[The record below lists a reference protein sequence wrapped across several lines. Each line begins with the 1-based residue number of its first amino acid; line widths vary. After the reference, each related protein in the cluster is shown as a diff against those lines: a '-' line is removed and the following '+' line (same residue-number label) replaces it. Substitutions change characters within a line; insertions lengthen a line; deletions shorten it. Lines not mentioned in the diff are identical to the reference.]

1 MSLQFVIGPSG
12 SGKTRY
18 LYDTIIRESMAH
30 PERQYLFLVPEQY
43 TMQTQK
49 ELIRLHPRHG
59 LTNVDVLSFNR
70 LALRVFEDLA
80 VETLTVLD
88 DMGKSMVLRRI
99 AGEKRAELKYYQ
111 RHFGQMGFVNQLK
124 SMISELYQYGV
135 TPEVLDE
142 LQESAEDPVL
152 KDKLQDLGLIYHG
165 FQEYIR
171 EKFTTAEEVLD
182 LCCRLL
188 PQWEKLSRSQVF
200 LDGYTGFT
208 PVQYR
213 ILEICLGRCSRVM
226 AAVTADPEGPLYAEA
241 GMEELFYMSR
251 HMICRLIDAASW
263 AGAVH
268 EDDVLLKAYP
278 PVRFRESPGLARL
291 ERQLSRGSGGDR
303 MRGVDEEPGANGAHE
318 ILIHQGKNPAAEIRF
333 LCRHIQEAL
342 RQGVR
347 FRDMAVITGD
357 LENYGREIRRQ
368 FEEQGIPFFLDDKK
382 SILSSPLVEL
392 IRSALEVI
400 RLNFPYESMF
410 RYLKTSFLALDGEVL
425 ALDGDILVL
434 NGDSEIGGSETGIRA
449 NSETNARAGSEAA
462 QAELFRMENY
472 VKALGIRGYRGW
484 SQEWSRQYPGGESLN
499 LERLNAMREA
509 VTAPLFAL
517 REQLKEKPST
527 GASMTKALLAFLEE
541 CSLEERLLARSDK
554 LMEEGM
560 SEAAKEYSQV
570 YSLTVELLERLC
582 QLLGDETMGL
592 AEYSQILDA
601 GFGEIRVGLI
611 PATVDRVVVGDIT
624 RTRLDGIRILYF
636 AGVNEGIVPQRKENR
651 SLLTDEERAF
661 FAEKQIELAPSARE
675 SGLMQQFYLYL
686 MMTKPSRQLV
696 VTYAAQSGSGKEL
709 RPSSLIGE
717 LEALFPGERLRVGE
731 EEYPIPHSG
740 SEALLCLAEG
750 LRNIW
755 EQGENLGKPG
765 KPRMLG
771 EPEAPEEPGEEKMSK
786 GSGMPGSSE
795 PSDDSRFMDL
805 FTYLLSQPPY
815 KEQVK
820 KLVEAASLCGQNGEI
835 GRAAAKALYGNI
847 LQGSVTRLEQY
858 AACAYAHFLK
868 YGLELMRRQEYEV
881 GAVDMGNLFHESLDL
896 CFSSMKEQGLEL
908 TALSDEERRQLAQTC
923 VTRAAEEYGNTI
935 LQSSSRNAYLIRR
948 LSRITDRTMWAL
960 AEQLKKGDFKPAA
973 FEVSFS
979 AADNLKA
986 MRIPL
991 SRDEFLY
998 LKGRI
1003 DRLDLCEE
1011 EKQVYVKIIDY
1022 KSGSLQFDLTAMY
1035 YGLQL
1040 QLVVYMD
1047 AALEMEERQ
1056 HPGKEVVPAG
1066 LFYYHI
1072 QDPLVEKKG
1081 EMTPEEIEAQMKKQL
1096 RMSGLANSDLEVIRR
1111 MDREIQGE
1119 SDVIPV
1125 AMKAGIIQEARSSV
1139 ASGRRFG
1146 FLRDYVRGRCKHAGQ
1161 EILEGNIAMT
1171 PYKDGSRTGCDYCPY
1186 HPVCGFDRKLP
1197 GHGYRRL
1204 KSLKP
1209 EEIWKE
1215 ILPEEEEEDAVD
1227 PGTGKGNPEP

>member
-213 ILEICLGRCSRVM
+213 ILEICLGKCSRVM
-226 AAVTADPEGPLYAEA
+226 AAVTADPQGALYAEA

-251 HMICRLIDAASW
+251 HMICRLIDAASR

-303 MRGVDEEPGANGAHE
+303 MRGVDEEPGANGARE

-392 IRSALEVI
+392 IRSALEAV
-400 RLNFPYESMF
+400 RLDFPYESMF
-410 RYLKTSFLALDGEVL
+410 RYLKTSFLALDGDVL
-425 ALDGDILVL
+425 AQ
-434 NGDSEIGGSETGIRA
+434 E
-449 NSETNARAGSEAA
+449 
-462 QAELFRMENY
+462 ELFRMENY

-484 SQEWSRQYPGGESLN
+484 SQEWSRQYHGGESLN

-517 REQLKEKPST
+517 RERLKEKPST
-527 GASMTKALLAFLEE
+527 GASMTEALQAFLEE

-582 QLLGDETMGL
+582 QLLGDETMSL

-717 LEALFPGERLRVGE
+717 LEALFPEERLRVGE

-750 LRNIW
+750 LRKAW
-755 EQGENLGKPG
+755 EREEITEMPAITEMQKVSGLPG
-765 KPRMLG
+765 V
-771 EPEAPEEPGEEKMSK
+771 PEVSK
-786 GSGMPGSSE
+786 ESGTSE
-795 PSDDSRFMDL
+795 ASESLDDSHFMDL
-805 FTYLLSQPPY
+805 FAYLLSQPSY

-820 KLVEAASLCGQNGEI
+820 KLVEAASLCGQSGEI

-868 YGLELMRRQEYEV
+868 YGLELMKRQEYEV

-1171 PYKDGSRTGCDYCPY
+1171 PYKDGNRTGCDYCPY

-1209 EEIWKE
+1209 DEIWKE